1 MGFMVTF
8 ITKFVIFI
16 INIERFFKGKS
27 DDDNYDMILE
37 TVEKTIE
44 NIFGW
49 F

>member
-1 MGFMVTF
+1 MGFMVTL

-16 INIERFFKGKS
+16 INIERFIKGKS
-27 DDDNYDMILE
+27 DDENYDAILE

-44 NIFGW
+44 SIFGW